1 MGTIKGENL
10 KITIVKII
18 TRKKMVLITVK
29 VKNWKIKDRK
39 ITFMEGRRITKRE
52 GSFEEVGT
60 G

>member
-10 KITIVKII
+10 KIKIVKII
-18 TRKKMVLITVK
+18 ARKKMVLIRVK

-52 GSFEEVGT
+52 GSFVEVGT